1 MSSNRFRFGYLC
13 SLVAFSLFGVS
24 ARAGDITIPLNYDK
38 KQTKN
43 LEDLTIKFLSV
54 VDKIV
59 DHDGFKTPAED
70 TNPNSTTI
78 KFSGGNIAPGTND
91 SIIVHVSGNTST
103 STILKYS
110 YTDGTSR
117 TTSTGDSINDKVV
130 FGGASG
136 TNFLGVAIAPMTYGY
151 FYQFDRNASF
161 LAHRPISA

>member
-13 SLVAFSLFGVS
+13 SLAAFSLFGVS

-70 TNPNSTTI
+70 DQPEQHDDKILRRQYRARHQRQHNRPRLRQHINVYNS
-78 KFSGGNIAPGTND
+78 
-91 SIIVHVSGNTST
+91 
-103 STILKYS
+103 
-110 YTDGTSR
+110 
-117 TTSTGDSINDKVV
+117 KVLLYRW
-130 FGGASG
+130 
-136 TNFLGVAIAPMTYGY
+136 NKPH
-151 FYQFDRNASF
+151 YQ
-161 LAHRPISA
+161 HG